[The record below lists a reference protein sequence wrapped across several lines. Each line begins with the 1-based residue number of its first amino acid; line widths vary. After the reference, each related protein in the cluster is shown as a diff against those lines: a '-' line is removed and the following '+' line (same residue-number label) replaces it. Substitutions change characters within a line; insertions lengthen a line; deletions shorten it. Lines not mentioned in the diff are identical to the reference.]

1 MFDSIGFQE
10 LVLIG
15 LVGLLVVGPKELPLL
30 MRKAGQWMNKMRGMA
45 ADFRATFDEMARQAE
60 LDELRKEVEALRDN
74 NPLKEIKDELT
85 KPFDTGSDPFSVVPA
100 EHPIMTPLAQPEMA
114 SEVAVEEKPKRVR
127 KPRTKKVV
135 EDATA

>member
-15 LVGLLVVGPKELPLL
+15 LVGLLVVGPKQLPLL
-30 MRKAGQWMNKMRGMA
+30 MRKAGHWMNKMRGMA

-74 NPLKEIKDELT
+74 NPIQEIKDELT
-85 KPFDTGSDPFSVVPA
+85 KPFDTGVDPFSPVPA
-100 EHPIMTPLAQPEMA
+100 EHPVMTPLAAPGVAPET
-114 SEVAVEEKPKRVR
+114 SPH
-127 KPRTKKVV
+127 KPRKSRAKKVV
-135 EDATA
+135 TDVPA